1 MTSKERTL
9 LVFVSILSLNFLV
22 SGNSFGNP
30 SNQTLQKMQIAPNM
44 RKPSHQFPTQAL
56 SLLVSVVWTPSS
68 TNVERNREIKTKPSA
83 APVIIMFKFSQQ
95 MTSITILLRGS
106 TVAKQLKRW
115 NCNLEASS
123 SQILMSYP
131 DLTL

>member
-1 MTSKERTL
+1 MTSIERTL

-30 SNQTLQKMQIAPNM
+30 SNQTLQKMQIPPNT

-68 TNVERNREIKTKPSA
+68 TNIERNREIKTKPSA

-131 DLTL
+131 ELTL

>member
-1 MTSKERTL
+1 MTSIERTL

-44 RKPSHQFPTQAL
+44 IKPSHQFPTQAL

-68 TNVERNREIKTKPSA
+68 TNIERNREIKTKPSA

-95 MTSITILLRGS
+95 MTSITILLRRG

-123 SQILMSYP
+123 SQILISYP